1 MSKNKSSVLDSIVN
15 KMQLNRADL
24 VNNEA
29 QTRWL
34 LIDSFILDFLGFS
47 RDDVRT
53 EYSVDSDTRVSKYD
67 SLDYCIMLNNK
78 PTLLVEAKSL
88 GTNLF
93 SFVGQLKD
101 YYDRLYK
108 DGNYVNSELI
118 GILTDGDVYLFFNDE
133 GHNGEMGLSPFYS
146 VQLNSMGYDS
156 CSTLL
161 NFSKNALLVGSKVRE
176 FTSFDTEYELYVPYR
191 IDSIETAINYF
202 KAQGITA
209 RLDKVYLR
217 GKLVKGIKSFKG
229 LYRNL
234 LKDINVLEPYL
245 LYSLAHEENN
255 SVLNKTVLSLVRS
268 SKDFVE
274 IQTKQGVVYAAL
286 SNSLSDLL
294 YCIVFLLNKS
304 HYGVFNVEVSLTDM

>member
-146 VQLNSMGYDS
+146 VQLNSMEYDS

-161 NFSKNALLVGSKVRE
+161 NFSKNALLVGSKVCE
-176 FTSFDTEYELYVPYR
+176 LTSFDTEYELYVPYR

-255 SVLNKTVLSLVRS
+255 SVLNKTVLSLERS